1 MLKFVAKRLLR
12 FIPVLFCITFL
23 GFILTSVMPGDPVEQ
38 ILIAR
43 YGVGMNNSVLNSDQI
58 KSDLRN
64 EMGLDQP
71 IFYFSFNAYNQSDTL
86 YKVPNPYLRN
96 AMSRLTDEYGCW
108 IEIQDYFNTI
118 NSSIETN
125 PAIINELKTLLTE
138 YNKEGIQAVIEQIK
152 LKSEADGLAIEAK
165 FQAIQ
170 TGQSSL
176 GNYVPTLDVHGSGNQ
191 YHQWL
196 FGNGENRKGIIRGD
210 FGTSFKTGEPVSDFV
225 WKKIGYSLELI
236 LFAMILAF
244 AIAIPTGMRLSR
256 VRSKR
261 TKNLLSIPIYLLY
274 SIPGYLGAT
283 LLIFF
288 FANDQ
293 ALHWFPESGLYP
305 IGYHADDHS
314 YFENLMTGLPYMI
327 LPMITFGYSAF
338 SFISKLSKNL
348 SHEELQNDYVKT
360 AFSKG
365 LSSGQVQRKHVLKN
379 ILVPLITLFTQILPA
394 AVGGTLVV
402 ELIFQ
407 YPGLGKT
414 VYDAALTSNYPV
426 IIAVFTITGVF
437 TLSAY
442 FIADLLYALVNP
454 KLRQKK

>member
-1 MLKFVAKRLLR
+1 
-12 FIPVLFCITFL
+12 
-23 GFILTSVMPGDPVEQ
+23 MPGDPVEQ

-58 KSDLRN
+58 KSDLRS
-64 EMGLDQP
+64 EMGLDQA
-71 IFYFSFNAYNQSDTL
+71 IFYFSINAYSQSDTL
-86 YKVPNPYLRN
+86 YKVSNPYLRN
-96 AMSRLTDEYGCW
+96 AMARLTDQYGCW
-108 IEIQDYFNTI
+108 PEIQDYFIHI
-118 NSSIETN
+118 NSSLNSSPEIQ
-125 PAIINELKTLLTE
+125 NELKTLLIE
-138 YNKEGIQAVIEQIK
+138 YDTEGIISLIEKINNKTPLVGSSITSKFTTIK
-152 LKSEADGLAIEAK
+152 NA
-165 FQAIQ
+165 
-170 TGQSSL
+170 QSSF
-176 GNYVPTLDVHGSGNQ
+176 GNYIPTINLHGASNQ
-191 YHQWL
+191 YHTWL
-196 FGNGENRKGIIRGD
+196 FGDSRNRKGIIRGD
-210 FGTSFKTGEPVSDFV
+210 FGVSFKTGEPVSDFV

-236 LFAMILAF
+236 FFAMILAF

-256 VRSKR
+256 LRSKR
-261 TKNLLSIPIYLLY
+261 AQNLLSIPVYLLY

-305 IGYHADDHS
+305 IGYHAADHS
-314 YFENLMTGLPYMI
+314 YFENLVTGLPYMI

-348 SHEELQNDYVKT
+348 SQEELQFDYVQT
-360 AFSKG
+360 AYAKG
-365 LSSGQVQRKHVLKN
+365 LSSSQVQRKHILKN

-414 VYDAALTSNYPV
+414 VYDAALNSNYPV
-426 IIAVFTITGVF
+426 IIAVFTITGIF

-442 FIADLLYALVNP
+442 FIADLLYAFVNP
-454 KLRQKK
+454 KLRHQK